1 MRVIE
6 SPRELQAVRRR
17 LLGYVGAVYT
27 MGALHAGHLSLVK
40 QAREE
45 NDAVIVSIF
54 LNPTQFNNS
63 DDLAQYPRTLERDL
77 ELLETA
83 GVDIVFTP
91 TPEAMYPPHFQTTV
105 QVEDVSD
112 GLEGAARPHHFRG
125 VATVVAKLFNLTQ
138 PVHTYFGQKD
148 AQQVV
153 VIRRMVRDLD
163 FPIHVVV
170 CPTVREADGLALSS
184 RNVHLSDAER
194 AAAPALYWAL
204 RRAAEVYDS
213 GEREPA
219 ALRAA
224 AREVL
229 GKEPLINIDYIALN
243 DPANLHGVH
252 TAIETPLLLS
262 IAAVLGKTRLIDN
275 CLLPW
280 SLNTQEDLTA
290 LLGCV

>member
-54 LNPTQFNNS
+54 LNPIQFNNS
-63 DDLAQYPRTLERDL
+63 DDLARYPRTLEHDL
-77 ELLETA
+77 ELLEA
-83 GVDIVFTP
+83 AEVDIAFTP
-91 TPEAMYPPHFQTTV
+91 TSEAMYPPHFQTMV
-105 QVEDVSD
+105 QVENVSE
-112 GLEGAARPHHFRG
+112 GLEGTARPHHFRG

-138 PVHTYFGQKD
+138 PVYAYFGQKD

-163 FPIHVVV
+163 FPVNVIV

-194 AAAPALYWAL
+194 AAAPALYRAL
-204 RRAAEVYDS
+204 QQTAQVYET

-224 AREVL
+224 AHEVL
-229 GKEPLINIDYIALN
+229 AKEPLLSIDYIALN
-243 DPANLHGVH
+243 DPTNLHGVH
-252 TAIETPLLLS
+252 TAVETPLLLS
-262 IAAVLGKTRLIDN
+262 IAAFAGKTRLIDN

-290 LLGCV
+290 LLGSV

>member
-6 SPRELQAVRRR
+6 SPRELRAVRRR

-63 DDLAQYPRTLERDL
+63 DDLARYPRTLERDL
-77 ELLETA
+77 ELLEA
-83 GVDIVFTP
+83 ADVDIVFAP
-91 TPEAMYPPHFQTTV
+91 TAEAMYPPHFQTTV

-138 PVHTYFGQKD
+138 PVYAYFGQKD

-163 FPIHVVV
+163 FPVEIIV

-184 RNVHLSDAER
+184 RNVHLNDAER
-194 AAAPALYWAL
+194 AAAPTLYRALQQ
-204 RRAAEVYDS
+204 AAQVYEA

-224 AREVL
+224 ARSVL
-229 GKEPLINIDYIALN
+229 IEEPLLTIDYIALN
-243 DPANLHGVH
+243 DPTNLYGVH
-252 TAIETPLLLS
+252 TAVDTPLLLS
-262 IAAVLGKTRLIDN
+262 IAVLAGTTRLIDN

-280 SLNTQEDLTA
+280 SLNTREGLTS